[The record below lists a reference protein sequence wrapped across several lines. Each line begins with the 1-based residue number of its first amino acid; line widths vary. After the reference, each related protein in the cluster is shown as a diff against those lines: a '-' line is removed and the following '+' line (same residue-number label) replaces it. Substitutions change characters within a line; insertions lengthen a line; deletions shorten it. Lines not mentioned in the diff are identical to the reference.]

1 MLKAFENLYFYSL
14 LKPLAGFYVPSRS
27 IFLLAGLCF
36 LSTKVMSKKKFGPK
50 FFWLEKKNL
59 GKKKCLPKNLVLKR
73 ILGSKVTKYLVP
85 CIL

>member
-36 LSTKVMSKKKFGPK
+36 SAKCRSNVVKFAKK
-50 FFWLEKKNL
+50 
-59 GKKKCLPKNLVLKR
+59 
-73 ILGSKVTKYLVP
+73 
-85 CIL
+85 